1 MRTPIVLA
9 ILVGATVARGST
21 VLSQQVQNV
30 LTTID
35 VVPTEAQLDTI
46 VFTDHA
52 DALSGLT
59 AIASDVDSDIGV
71 RLRALHALANY
82 CPSSQC
88 LDGDTAHQ
96 VLVTVINNCATGG
109 GGSCSAAPHDDAGT
123 AIVILR
129 NAVEALGPQRVGTDV
144 TLLEGLLQ
152 HPSRDVRAASVH
164 ALRDLCNTQAI
175 GALRTQQQNE
185 TTDQVRQAITEALR
199 ILGQPQP
206 CQ

>member
-9 ILVGATVARGST
+9 VLVGATVAHGST
-21 VLSQQVQNV
+21 ELSQQVQNV

-35 VVPTEAQLDTI
+35 AVPTETQLDTI
-46 VFTDHA
+46 AFTDHA
-52 DALSGLT
+52 DALTGLT
-59 AIASDVDSDIGV
+59 TIASDVDSDIGV
-71 RLRALHALANY
+71 RLRAVHALAKY
-82 CPSSQC
+82 CAGTQC

-96 VLVTVINNCATGG
+96 TLVSVINNCMNGG
-109 GGSCSAAPHDDAGT
+109 GGGCSAAPHDDAGS

-129 NAVEALGPQRVGTDV
+129 SAVEALGPQRVGTDV
-144 TLLEGLLQ
+144 TLLESLLQ
-152 HPSRDVRAASVH
+152 HSSRDVRAATVH

-175 GALRTQQQNE
+175 GALRAQQQNE
-185 TTDQVRQAITEALR
+185 TSDQVRQAITEALR